1 MFDAIGLDVVVNQ
14 LISSL
19 DGIRVVVL
27 MIDRLV
33 IYKEVIDCIENL
45 DLELL
50 VLFWRVNGKL
60 SVKFLMDVL
69 YASISLFKNLL
80 SIK

>member
-50 VLFWRVNGKL
+50 VLF
-60 SVKFLMDVL
+60 
-69 YASISLFKNLL
+69 
-80 SIK
+80 

>member
-33 IYKEVIDCIENL
+33 IYKRS
-45 DLELL
+45 DLI
-50 VLFWRVNGKL
+50 
-60 SVKFLMDVL
+60 
-69 YASISLFKNLL
+69 ASRI
-80 SIK
+80 

>member
-27 MIDRLV
+27 MIDHLV
-33 IYKEVIDCIENL
+33 IYKRSDRLHREFRLGVIST
-45 DLELL
+45 
-50 VLFWRVNGKL
+50 VLKG
-60 SVKFLMDVL
+60 
-69 YASISLFKNLL
+69 
-80 SIK
+80 